1 MVITEGILFSV
12 ESALN
17 LIKLRKLKMTNANF
31 VTLNRRANAEG
42 INLQAIKNILVRIHN
57 ETEHGV
63 SHDVV
68 DDAFVIDYYG
78 IPEYRGGYIYGGWS
92 VIRNDIIPA
101 ADIVE
106 TRWSKSPTAEP
117 TTPFGEW
124 AAAVK
129 AAPIGAV
136 LELKCSLE
144 FVSEYLLTK
153 VAPNEWERT
162 KYCGEFAQREE
173 DMGVTLYEGIR
184 QQVADELGV
193 DTSNTFHQ
201 CFDRAVESLRNY

>member
-1 MVITEGILFSV
+1 M
-12 ESALN
+12 
-17 LIKLRKLKMTNANF
+17 MTNANF
-31 VTLNRRANAEG
+31 VALNRRANAEG

-63 SHDVV
+63 THDVV

-92 VIRNDIIPA
+92 VIRNDIMPA

-117 TTPFGEW
+117 TTPFEEW
-124 AAAVK
+124 EQAVK

-144 FVSEYLLTK
+144 FTNHYWLVK
-153 VAPNEWERT
+153 IAHNEWERT
-162 KYCGEFAQREE
+162 KYDSRREKWAL
-173 DMGVTLYEGIR
+173 DRGVTLYEGIR
-184 QQVADELGV
+184 EDVARELGV

-201 CFDRAVESLRNY
+201 CFDLAVETLCPY